1 MRNLIA
7 YLLFSALLY
16 GAQAMAAGQL
26 WLVTPQTAT
35 AVAAGKDAASMSPLP
50 SAQQLQAFLS
60 LDIRNR
66 AVTSFDSQLLQLQG
80 TGMQPVLV
88 MQYCFEQ
95 QSFVFQPE
103 WLGPTGNNDLWLSS
117 ALLQQLGVPQQ
128 RLPMQIDDFTEQFSG
143 QADESTQIQYLN
155 RQITVRGIIPSRLIL
170 PGPANFVIRSDCN
183 PPTQQER
190 SVMPPHFLLW
200 CDCPQDDLAQSL
212 QQYLTGLYRQV
223 GVQVRFGVQR
233 L

>member
-7 YLLFSALLY
+7 YLLLSAVLY
-16 GAQAMAAGQL
+16 GTQAMAAGQL

-35 AVAAGKDAASMSPLP
+35 AVAVGAETIPP

-88 MQYCFEQ
+88 MQYCLEQ

>member
-7 YLLFSALLY
+7 YLLLSALLY

-35 AVAAGKDAASMSPLP
+35 AVAVGAETTPP
-50 SAQQLQAFLS
+50 PAQQLQAFLN

-66 AVTSFDSQLLQLQG
+66 AITSFDSQLLQLQG

-95 QSFVFQPE
+95 QGFIFQPE

-117 ALLQQLGVPQQ
+117 ALLQQLGLPQQ

-143 QADESTQIQYLN
+143 QADESTQIQYLS
-155 RQITVRGIIPSRLIL
+155 RQITVRGIILSRLTL

>member
-7 YLLFSALLY
+7 CLLFSALLY

-35 AVAAGKDAASMSPLP
+35 AVAVGKDTALSP
-50 SAQQLQAFLS
+50 AQQLQAFLS

-95 QSFVFQPE
+95 QSFIFQPE
-103 WLGPTGNNDLWLSS
+103 WLGPTGNNDLWLSPT
-117 ALLQQLGVPQQ
+117 LLQQLGLPQQ

-143 QADESTQIQYLN
+143 QADESTQIQYLS
-155 RQITVRGIIPSRLIL
+155 RQITVRGIIPSRLTL

-183 PPTQQER
+183 PPSQQER
-190 SVMPPHFLLW
+190 SVMPPHVLLW

-212 QQYLTGLYRQV
+212 QQYLAGLYRQV

>member
-7 YLLFSALLY
+7 YLLLSALLY
-16 GAQAMAAGQL
+16 GAQTMAAGQL

-35 AVAAGKDAASMSPLP
+35 AVAVGKDAASLSPLP

-95 QSFVFQPE
+95 QSF
-103 WLGPTGNNDLWLSS
+103 S
-117 ALLQQLGVPQQ
+117 
-128 RLPMQIDDFTEQFSG
+128 
-143 QADESTQIQYLN
+143 
-155 RQITVRGIIPSRLIL
+155 
-170 PGPANFVIRSDCN
+170 C
-183 PPTQQER
+183 
-190 SVMPPHFLLW
+190 
-200 CDCPQDDLAQSL
+200 
-212 QQYLTGLYRQV
+212 
-223 GVQVRFGVQR
+223 FGR
-233 L
+233 

>member
-7 YLLFSALLY
+7 CLLFSALLY

-35 AVAAGKDAASMSPLP
+35 AVAVGKDTALSP
-50 SAQQLQAFLS
+50 AQQLQAFLS

-95 QSFVFQPE
+95 QSFIFQPE

-117 ALLQQLGVPQQ
+117 ALLQQLGLPQQ

-143 QADESTQIQYLN
+143 QADESTQIQYLS
-155 RQITVRGIIPSRLIL
+155 RQITVRGMIPSRLTL
-170 PGPANFVIRSDCN
+170 PGPANFVIRGDCN
-183 PPTQQER
+183 PPPQQER